1 MRKHIILIGPMG
13 AGKSSLGKRL
23 AKRLNC
29 PFYDSDQFLE
39 ERTGVKIT
47 TIFELEGEKGFRIRE
62 HKMLKEL
69 LSHEIGVIATGGG
82 IITQTNNHL
91 ILQQADNIVIY
102 LMACVDSQL
111 KRTSHDKSRP
121 LLQTPDRH
129 AKLTSLAK
137 QRNPLYEQLADIT
150 IDTDK
155 QNINRS
161 IDLIMQ
167 HLKRL
172 NQIN

>member
-39 ERTGVKIT
+39 KRTGVKIT
-47 TIFELEGEKGFRIRE
+47 TIFELEGEDGFRSRE
-62 HKMLKEL
+62 HKILKQL
-69 LSHEIGVIATGGG
+69 LTQETGVIATGGG
-82 IITQTNNHL
+82 IVTQANNHS
-91 ILQQADNIVIY
+91 ILKHADNIVIY

-129 AKLTSLAK
+129 AKLSSLAK

-161 IDLIMQ
+161 IDLIVQ
-167 HLKRL
+167 QLKRL
-172 NQIN
+172 NLLN

>member
-23 AKRLNC
+23 AKRLAC
-29 PFYDSDQFLE
+29 PFYDSDHFLE

-47 TIFELEGEKGFRIRE
+47 TIFELEGENGFRLRE
-62 HKMLKEL
+62 HKMLEEL
-69 LSHEIGVIATGGG
+69 LTHDIGVIATGGG
-82 IITQTNNHL
+82 IVTQDSNHL
-91 ILQQADNIVIY
+91 ILKDPDNIVIY

-129 AKLTSLAK
+129 AKLQSLAE
-137 QRNPLYEQLADIT
+137 QRNPFYQQFADIV

-161 IDLIMQ
+161 IDIIMQ
-167 HLKRL
+167 QLKRL
-172 NQIN
+172 KVLN

>member
-23 AKRLNC
+23 AKRLDC
-29 PFYDSDQFLE
+29 PFYDSDHFLE

-47 TIFELEGEKGFRIRE
+47 TIFELEGEDGFRTRE
-62 HKMLKEL
+62 HNMLEEL
-69 LSHEIGVIATGGG
+69 LTHDAGVIATGGG
-82 IITQTNNHL
+82 IVTQDRNHI
-91 ILQQADNIVIY
+91 ILKQADNIVIY
-102 LMACVDSQL
+102 LVACVDSQL

-129 AKLTSLAK
+129 AKLQSLAQ
-137 QRNPLYEQLADIT
+137 QRNPLYEQFADIT

-167 HLKRL
+167 QLKRL
-172 NQIN
+172 KLLS